1 MKRLITLLIFA
12 GLGLNLF
19 SQTTQGYYLEKFRNT
34 DNGYA
39 ITSLFVLGD
48 KIWGATSGIYGG
60 GFQAVYFDGTNWNY
74 PQQPADQSIEN
85 LSGFKKNDNS
95 VFLIHSW
102 STRLYVWNNSINNFD
117 LLSMP
122 FSGCYSKFILAE
134 NSVYMGLGKS
144 YEDGKARLYHWD
156 GSSVFT
162 LLAERN
168 EVSFPGVYAKSQ
180 NNVLLLST
188 GTSGNVITENKLL
201 RYNGSQLVELYSFGT
216 DYSRGTAQKIY
227 SNDGNI
233 FFVINSDGDV
243 YKWDDTNQ
251 QGSKIYSNPPEDY
264 NEDYHYSLFSD
275 GIVIKDNDNIFV
287 HGEGGVKYIKVS
299 TGETKKLKHY
309 YDDYYGWL
317 GPGDIMSGFY
327 DKYNDK
333 AYFGRS
339 DGQIF
344 ILKFDTGS
352 GINDVDL
359 SNKLSVY
366 PNPTVNNLTI
376 DFPLS
381 GRKTGAVY
389 NVIGS
394 RLMAFDIV
402 DGNNLNL
409 DVSSLPKGVYILN
422 LETSEGRASKKFIK
436 K

>member
-1 MKRLITLLIFA
+1 MKRLITLLIFTS
-12 GLGLNLF
+12 LGLNLF
-19 SQTTQGYYLEKFRNT
+19 SQTTQGYYLERFRNI

-39 ITSLFVLGD
+39 ITGLFVLGD
-48 KIWGATSGIYGG
+48 KIWGATNNGAY
-60 GFQAVYFDGTNWNY
+60 FKAVYFDGSSWNY
-74 PQQPADQSIEN
+74 LNQPVDQTIHN
-85 LSGFKKNDNS
+85 VRGFKKSNNEAF
-95 VFLIHSW
+95 VTHSW
-102 STRLYVWNNSINNFD
+102 SSKSYIWNNSVNNFD
-117 LLSMP
+117 FFSSPVTFLSN
-122 FSGCYSKFILAE
+122 FFALSE
-134 NSVYMGLGKS
+134 NNIYLCTWKRN
-144 YEDGKARLYHWD
+144 DDDNKAHLYHWN
-156 GSSVFT
+156 GNSTFT
-162 LLAERN
+162 KIAEKSD
-168 EVSFPGVYAKSQ
+168 VSFRDVYAKDQSNILILSIAKS
-180 NNVLLLST
+180 NNSIV
-188 GTSGNVITENKLL
+188 ENKLL

-216 DYSRGTAQKIY
+216 DYSRGVVEKIY

-233 FFVINSDGDV
+233 FFIMNSSGDV

-251 QGSKIYSNPPEDY
+251 QGSKIHSNPPEDY
-264 NEDYHYSLFSD
+264 NEYYHYSLFSY
-275 GIVIKDNDNIFV
+275 GIVVKDNDNIFV
-287 HGEGGVKYIKVS
+287 HGEGGVKHVKVS
-299 TGETKKLKHY
+299 TGETKKLKYY
-309 YDDYYGWL
+309 YDDYYGWFDA
-317 GPGDIMSGFY
+317 GDIRSGFY
-327 DKYNDK
+327 DKHNDK

-366 PNPTVNNLTI
+366 PNPVVKDLTI

-394 RLMAFDIV
+394 RLMTFDIV